1 MWYTEE
7 SGKQPAFAA
16 LISGRDR
23 QRWSLLVFLLN
34 LSRYLYKIKIC
45 DIISRYLT
53 NIGGTE
59 YEGSL

>member
-1 MWYTEE
+1 MVHGGIGEAAHIRGTD
-7 SGKQPAFAA
+7 QRTRQAA
-16 LISGRDR
+16 LEPVS
-23 QRWSLLVFLLN
+23 FLLN

-45 DIISRYLT
+45 DIISRYLM